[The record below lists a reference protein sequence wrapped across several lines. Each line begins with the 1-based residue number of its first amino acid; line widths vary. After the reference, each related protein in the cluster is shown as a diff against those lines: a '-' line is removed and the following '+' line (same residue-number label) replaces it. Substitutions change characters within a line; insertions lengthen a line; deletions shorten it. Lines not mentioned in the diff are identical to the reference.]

1 MFDPRINNLSQYSD
15 SEIENKIS
23 ELGRK
28 YWMSRNPEIQQQLAV
43 ALEMYKEEAITR
55 RAKLSIQQQNNNN
68 DDNSLDNLINV
79 S

>member
-28 YWMSRNPEIQQQLAV
+28 YWMSRNPEIQQQIAV

-55 RAKLSIQQQNNNN
+55 RAKLSIQQQNNN